1 MKKNNLT
8 LALNALYTSEEKIY
22 PAYDSKY
29 NAEGWHYL
37 AVENLSILLRGVAS
51 KHDGDLSCMDCFHFF
66 CKRK

>member
-37 AVENLSILLRGVAS
+37 AVENLSILLRGIAS
-51 KHDGDLSCMDCFHFF
+51 
-66 CKRK
+66 